1 MSQFSFI
8 TDITGYFEF
17 QAPTRFLNLTKISDP
32 SVYFNPSPFIRH
44 LGVLYYYLIWLYYLE
59 EGDLRDSDKN

>member
-8 TDITGYFEF
+8 IDITGYFEF
-17 QAPTRFLNLTKISDP
+17 QAPKRLLNLTKISDP
-32 SVYFNPSPFIRH
+32 SVYFDASSFIRH
-44 LGVLYYYLIWLYYLE
+44 LRVLYYYLIWLYYLE